1 MPRVSRDISVIRSA
15 SRGRKAHIVAGLAM
29 AAALLGSAVASAALD
44 PAEIVK
50 ARQQD
55 MKKLGGGMKVFMGY
69 VKDGT
74 GTPQD
79 VASAAAAMAVVVK
92 GLPDQFPEG
101 TAVGVGE
108 SEALPAIWQ
117 DNAKYRQGFTDLAQA
132 LDKLQAAG
140 ADKTAIGQA
149 VQAVGGTCKQCHET
163 YRQKK

>member
-1 MPRVSRDISVIRSA
+1 MPRAFREVPHTHRAARLA
-15 SRGRKAHIVAGLAM
+15 AGLAI
-29 AAALLGSAVASAALD
+29 AAALLGGSVAHAALD
-44 PAEIVK
+44 PTEIVK

-69 VKDGT
+69 LKDDK

-79 VASAAAAMAVVVK
+79 VAAAAAAMAAVTK
-92 GLPDQFPEG
+92 GLPDQFTEG

-108 SEALPAIWQ
+108 SEALPAVWQ
-117 DNAKYRQGFTDLAQA
+117 DNAKFRQGFTTMAQA
-132 LDKLQAAG
+132 LDKVLDLPAN
-140 ADKTAIGQA
+140 ADKAAIGQA